1 MDSYVVN
8 TPQREKKI
16 MKVTLVGLVVNVI
29 LSAGKIAAGIF
40 GRSAAMLADG
50 VHSLSDLLSDVIVIA
65 FVRISSKGRDKDHE
79 YGHGKFET
87 LATLIVSLVLVVVAA
102 QMMASGL
109 KSITSVLRG
118 GTIPEPGYVALI
130 AAVVSIVAKEILYR
144 YTIAVG
150 KSTDSPAVVANAWHH
165 RSDAFSS
172 IGSLIGIAGAIFLGD
187 KWVILDP
194 LVCCCISIA
203 IFVVAVKMAVP
214 SMKELMDM
222 SLPEDMEQEIVSLAM
237 SVEGVKDFHELKTRR
252 SGLSIIIE
260 AHMVVAP
267 DITVDEAHMI
277 ATEVEDA
284 VRQKFGPE
292 TQISIH
298 IEPSIAAK

>member
-1 MDSYVVN
+1 M
-8 TPQREKKI
+8 
-16 MKVTLVGLVVNVI
+16 
-29 LSAGKIAAGIF
+29 
-40 GRSAAMLADG
+40 
-50 VHSLSDLLSDVIVIA
+50 
-65 FVRISSKGRDKDHE
+65 
-79 YGHGKFET
+79 
-87 LATLIVSLVLVVVAA
+87 
-102 QMMASGL
+102 
-109 KSITSVLRG
+109 
-118 GTIPEPGYVALI
+118 
-130 AAVVSIVAKEILYR
+130 
-144 YTIAVG
+144 
-150 KSTDSPAVVANAWHH
+150 
-165 RSDAFSS
+165 
-172 IGSLIGIAGAIFLGD
+172 
-187 KWVILDP
+187 ILDP

-214 SMKELMDM
+214 SMKELMDV

>member
-1 MDSYVVN
+1 
-8 TPQREKKI
+8 
-16 MKVTLVGLVVNVI
+16 
-29 LSAGKIAAGIF
+29 
-40 GRSAAMLADG
+40 MLADG

-87 LATLIVSLVLVVVAA
+87 LATLIVSLILVVVAA

-214 SMKELMDM
+214 SMKELMDV